1 MTIVSSEG
9 LKHSPAII
17 TKNRLMVGQFLRDG
31 DDKEFSKNKLNHTFF
46 LESRSKQI
54 KCFF

>member
-9 LKHSPAII
+9 LKHSPVII

-31 DDKEFSKNKLNHTFF
+31 DDEEFSKSKLIIQF
-46 LESRSKQI
+46 SSVQI
-54 KCFF
+54 KVN